1 LFLLHGLIFFC
12 DGGGHSSD
20 SLMAGNERERG
31 LQRPVTICGMG
42 FGVTDAA
49 GLGLYQNLTR
59 AGTGNVPLL
68 QREGLTELLD
78 NGDLRLLCPAILL
91 FTI

>member
-1 LFLLHGLIFFC
+1 
-12 DGGGHSSD
+12 
-20 SLMAGNERERG
+20 
-31 LQRPVTICGMG
+31 MG